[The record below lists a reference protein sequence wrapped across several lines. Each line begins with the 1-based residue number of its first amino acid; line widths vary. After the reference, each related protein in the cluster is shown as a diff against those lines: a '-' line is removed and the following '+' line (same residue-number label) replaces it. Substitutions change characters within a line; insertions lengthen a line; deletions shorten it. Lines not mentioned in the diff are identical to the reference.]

1 LISQRFHKN
10 SGNSKYFRKKVSS
23 DTKKNV
29 ILRQNQHTMLLKLYE
44 KNNSRRDLD
53 RIVDLLNQGGVIIY
67 PTDTT
72 YAFGCHALKER
83 AIERVCDIKGLD
95 TKHHLLSVV
104 AHDISSV
111 SEYVRIDNDTFRLM
125 RDNLP
130 GPFTFILP
138 AGNRLPKIFKNR
150 KEVGIRIPDNSIT
163 QEICEAL
170 GAPLLSTSLKIDA
183 HEDIEYMTLPELID
197 EKWGDRVD
205 LIIDGGN
212 GGIEQSTI
220 INCVDGEP
228 EIIRQGKGWL

>member
-1 LISQRFHKN
+1 MI
-10 SGNSKYFRKKVSS
+10 
-23 DTKKNV
+23 
-29 ILRQNQHTMLLKLYE
+29 LKLYE
-44 KNNSRRDLD
+44 KNNARRDID
-53 RIVDLLNQGGVIIY
+53 RIVEILNQGGVIIY

-83 AIERVCDIKGLD
+83 AIEHVCDIKGMD

-150 KEVGIRIPDNSIT
+150 KEVGIRIPDNNIAR
-163 QEICEAL
+163 EICEVL
-170 GAPLLSTSLKIDA
+170 GAPLLSTSLKVDE

-205 LIIDGGN
+205 LIIDGGE
-212 GGIEQSTI
+212 GGTEQSTI
-220 INCVDGEP
+220 VNCVDGEP
-228 EIIRQGKGWL
+228 EIVRQGKGWL

>member
-1 LISQRFHKN
+1 
-10 SGNSKYFRKKVSS
+10 
-23 DTKKNV
+23 
-29 ILRQNQHTMLLKLYE
+29 MLLKLYE
-44 KNNSRRDLD
+44 KNNSRRDID
-53 RIVDLLNQGGVIIY
+53 RIVDILNQGGVIIY

-83 AIERVCDIKGLD
+83 AIERVCEIKGLD
-95 TKHHLLSVV
+95 TKRHLLSVV

-150 KEVGIRIPDNSIT
+150 KEVGIRIPASNIA

-170 GAPLLSTSLKIDA
+170 GAPLLSTSLKVDE
-183 HEDIEYMTLPELID
+183 HEDVEYMTLPELID
-197 EKWGDRVD
+197 EKYADLVD
-205 LIIDGGN
+205 LVIDGGE
-212 GGIEQSTI
+212 GGTEQSTI
-220 INCVDGEP
+220 INCVDGEA
-228 EIIRQGKGWL
+228 EIIRQGKGEIIEN